1 MTENNNG
8 CTESDDTA
16 THTKKSIDDALNNSI
31 SGGENQYFNSLAR
44 KGGC

>member
-1 MTENNNG
+1 MTQNNNG

-16 THTKKSIDDALNNSI
+16 THTKKSIDDSVNTTIKLDH
-31 SGGENQYFNSLAR
+31 NQYFNSLAR

>member
-1 MTENNNG
+1 MTTNNNG

-16 THTKKSIDDALNNSI
+16 THKKSIDDSVNTTIKLDH
-31 SGGENQYFNSLAR
+31 NQYFNSLAR